1 MGFLVDAVQT
11 NHSFSSIA
19 VRTTSSTERL
29 LDPAPGNGPGHVA
42 QPARDGRADVRGAV
56 RLSRHAR
63 HVHHLHPAAHP
74 RVRRQQRRQGFSH
87 SSAQE
92 RRAAQQRR
100 TDEAA
105 ALRDP
110 SEVSWILARLRW
122 KI

>member
-1 MGFLVDAVQT
+1 M
-11 NHSFSSIA
+11 
-19 VRTTSSTERL
+19 RTTSSTERL
-29 LDPAPGNGPGHVA
+29 LDPAPGNSPGHVA

-74 RVRRQQRRQGFSH
+74 RVRRQQRREGFSH

-110 SEVSWILARLRW
+110 SEIPNVPLGQAVAAHRHPAADFAPHRL
-122 KI
+122 